1 MVRYKTLLCTRIW
14 ANNLFHDFNPTDG
27 LNNFA
32 NVKFSTIKLLYT
44 IQIVLRCLIL
54 NSAANLSTVNSN
66 ISAKIAAD
74 YKTISDGKS
83 CAYITLDLS
92 DSWQT
97 ENSKNL
103 VTLRTVC
110 LLFCFFTHLLIRLL
124 INSYIYCTLHCTIT
138 WKRETISN

>member
-1 MVRYKTLLCTRIW
+1 MVRYKALLSQEFGRTICFMILTQLTVLIILRM
-14 ANNLFHDFNPTDG
+14 LSFQR
-27 LNNFA
+27 LNCYA
-32 NVKFSTIKLLYT
+32 

-138 WKRETISN
+138 WKRETLSN

>member
-1 MVRYKTLLCTRIW
+1 MVRYKALISQEFGRTICFMILTQLTVLIILRM
-14 ANNLFHDFNPTDG
+14 LSFQR
-27 LNNFA
+27 LNCYA
-32 NVKFSTIKLLYT
+32 

-74 YKTISDGKS
+74 YKTIT
-83 CAYITLDLS
+83 CAYITVDLS

-97 ENSKNL
+97 QNSKNL

-138 WKRETISN
+138 WKRETLSN